1 MNNKHRLL
9 LAAFLLFLA
18 GNAFPHRPPEKPV
31 QVIILHT
38 NDMHAKIDNLGKLAY
53 LSDSLK
59 KIFPYVY
66 LVSAGDNFTGNPVV
80 DMVDDRGY
88 PMIDLMNAC
97 GFDASAIGN
106 HEFDMGQEFLAKRI
120 KQAAFPFICANIRT
134 SGSTMEQPPAYW
146 VLKAGKNA
154 SIPMLGLIQLGDN
167 GLPDSHPSRF
177 EGLQFTEGIMTFKNY
192 AWLKE
197 KYGNLVGLTHLGV
210 ETDMELAKS
219 VPQFDLI
226 IGGHSHTLLDTALF
240 ENGVMI
246 VQAGWGLKYVGKT
259 TLIIQKG
266 HITGRKDEVIILDSI
281 RKSDPEVQAM
291 IDKYNANP
299 ELYKVVGVAETN
311 ISGFDEL
318 GSLITDAQRTQM
330 KTDFAFMNRRG
341 IRMPSIRQGNITI
354 KDIYQVD
361 PFQNEVVIFG
371 ITAAEIESL
380 IRYGYENLQNKIDL
394 AVSGMTYTIS
404 ADSLGKYLSAEMK
417 ESNGNPLNPQK
428 EYTVAMNSYIAT
440 SYKFEHKDPGKSSG
454 MTSEEIL
461 INYLREVQKINY
473 SGAKRTFL
481 EQRKDNGVH

>member
-1 MNNKHRLL
+1 
-9 LAAFLLFLA
+9 
-18 GNAFPHRPPEKPV
+18 
-31 QVIILHT
+31 
-38 NDMHAKIDNLGKLAY
+38 
-53 LSDSLK
+53 
-59 KIFPYVY
+59 
-66 LVSAGDNFTGNPVV
+66 
-80 DMVDDRGY
+80 
-88 PMIDLMNAC
+88 
-97 GFDASAIGN
+97 
-106 HEFDMGQEFLAKRI
+106 
-120 KQAAFPFICANIRT
+120 
-134 SGSTMEQPPAYW
+134 
-146 VLKAGKNA
+146 
-154 SIPMLGLIQLGDN
+154 
-167 GLPDSHPSRF
+167 
-177 EGLQFTEGIMTFKNY
+177 
-192 AWLKE
+192 
-197 KYGNLVGLTHLGV
+197 
-210 ETDMELAKS
+210 
-219 VPQFDLI
+219 
-226 IGGHSHTLLDTALF
+226 
-240 ENGVMI
+240 
-246 VQAGWGLKYVGKT
+246 
-259 TLIIQKG
+259 
-266 HITGRKDEVIILDSI
+266 
-281 RKSDPEVQAM
+281 
-291 IDKYNANP
+291 
-299 ELYKVVGVAETN
+299 
-311 ISGFDEL
+311 
-318 GSLITDAQRTQM
+318 M